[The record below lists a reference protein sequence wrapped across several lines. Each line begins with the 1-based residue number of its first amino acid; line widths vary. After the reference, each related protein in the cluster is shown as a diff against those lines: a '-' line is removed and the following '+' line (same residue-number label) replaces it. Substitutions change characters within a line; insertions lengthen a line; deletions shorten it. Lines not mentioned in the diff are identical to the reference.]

1 MTTTATAHIARPAR
15 QVRGAMSAVGR
26 IVLIV
31 LLLVVFEG
39 AVRKWF
45 APSLAGPLIILRDLL
60 ALYVIFQAFMQG
72 SLRRMHRVSIGMLIW
87 SLCVV
92 GWGLFQLTLG
102 QSSFTVFVIGL
113 RFWLLYLWFAVAAA
127 TLLTERDYF
136 VCIRALL
143 ASMILMTPLVIAQRY
158 APPTSV
164 LNLTPDTAPEDVFI
178 VVQGIVRTTGTF
190 TFTAGFTFFL
200 AMCSPYVL
208 GLVEARKRN
217 IRQFLYALIA
227 FGCLAAGSLVSGARS
242 TVIFTAA
249 IVLLYLLG
257 NIVFAPARRK
267 GRAIVTVLIVIAAA
281 AGMIYVFSDAVSTTQ
296 ERFASA
302 SQSED
307 LGDRILATFVGEPW
321 VSDAAGVLGA
331 GIGAGSNLGQYAV
344 VGSRTVFTLAET
356 ESGRTLLEGGLL
368 GYLFML
374 LKIATVVAG
383 MIAGLRLAMLTRT
396 VFPLLIWISV
406 SIALVTWPVIG
417 QITANGMFGLF
428 FLFALLSTRYPR
440 MQLNG

>member
-1 MTTTATAHIARPAR
+1 MTPSATTHIARPAR
-15 QVRGAMSAVGR
+15 QVRTGMSTTGR
-26 IVLIV
+26 IVLLI

-45 APSLAGPLIILRDLL
+45 VPSLAGPLIVLRDLL
-60 ALYVIFQAFMQG
+60 ALYVIFQAFNQG
-72 SLRRMHRVSIGMLIW
+72 SFRQMHRVSLGMLLW
-87 SLCVV
+87 SMCVV
-92 GWGLFQLTLG
+92 GWGLLQLTLG
-102 QSSFTVFVIGL
+102 QSNFTVFLIGL

-127 TLLTERDYF
+127 TLVTERDYY
-136 VCIRALL
+136 VSIRTLL
-143 ASMILMTPLVIAQRY
+143 ACMILMTPLVILQRY

-164 LNLTPDTAPEDVFI
+164 LNLTPDTAPEDIFM
-178 VVQGIVRTTGTF
+178 VVQGVVRTTGTF

-200 AMCSPYVL
+200 AMCAPFVL
-208 GLVEARKRN
+208 GLIEARKRT

-227 FGCLAAGSLVSGARS
+227 LGCMAAGSLVSGARS
-242 TVIFTAA
+242 TVLFSAA
-249 IVLLYLLG
+249 IVALYLLG
-257 NIVFAPARRK
+257 NIIFAPARRK
-267 GRAIVTVLIVIAAA
+267 GRAILTVLIVVAAV
-281 AGMIYVFSDAVSTTQ
+281 AGMLYVFSDAVSVTQ

-302 SQSED
+302 SQSEN
-307 LGDRILATFVGEPW
+307 LGDRILATFIGEPW
-321 VSDAAGVLGA
+321 VADAAGVLGS
-331 GIGAGSNLGQYAV
+331 GIGVGSNLGQYAV
-344 VGSRTVFTLAET
+344 VGSRTVFGLGET

-374 LKIATVVAG
+374 LKVATVVLG
-383 MIAGLRLAMLTRT
+383 MIAGLRLALRTRT